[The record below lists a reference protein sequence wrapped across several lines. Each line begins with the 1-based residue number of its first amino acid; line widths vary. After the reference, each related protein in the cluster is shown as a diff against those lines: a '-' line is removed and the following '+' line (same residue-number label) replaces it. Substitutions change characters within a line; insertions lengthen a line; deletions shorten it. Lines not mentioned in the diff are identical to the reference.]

1 MHTYAYICIY
11 VYVFL
16 CLCFV
21 LFCLLSA
28 FSKKNEFRRQN
39 LRKQECFLLSH
50 SSGLLAGH
58 VNLLLLVLCCTLV
71 KATKL
76 DCHSISLQLLS
87 LYLSMIIVFLNSL
100 HSSINSELSCT
111 GLRGSC
117 YSLPVQFWTYTYI
130 CLKKYIQTNKET
142 PFCLVSINYPPSS
155 LSTLE
160 GLYAPD
166 YAIVTVMNKQL

>member
-1 MHTYAYICIY
+1 MCMYICICIF
-11 VYVFL
+11 VFMF
-16 CLCFV
+16 CFV
-21 LFCLLSA
+21 LFVVC
-28 FSKKNEFRRQN
+28 FFQKKNEFRRQN

-71 KATKL
+71 KETKL
-76 DCHSISLQLLS
+76 DCHSISPQLLS

-100 HSSINSELSCT
+100 HSSINSELSWT

-130 CLKKYIQTNKET
+130 CLNKNIYKQTKKPLSVQFLLTTLLLHWAHWK
-142 PFCLVSINYPPSS
+142 V
-155 LSTLE
+155 STL
-160 GLYAPD
+160 L
-166 YAIVTVMNKQL
+166 IML